1 MPRDLISR
9 YVWIIDTLTRYG
21 KLSRADINRLWV
33 RSPLGDGNPIP
44 ERSFYHYRRAIEE
57 NFHIDIHCNS
67 RGEYYI
73 EQSGQRQSKA
83 FTNMLLDSYAVGSAM
98 KDSQEIASRID
109 VEDVPSARE
118 FLPMAIEAIR
128 ESEKI
133 SFTYAGF
140 NRSRPEKDIIF
151 RPEFVK
157 RYKQRWYM
165 VGIRE
170 KTGDIRTYALDRV
183 REMKLL
189 SETFTHDPAVDAGE
203 LFGNIIG
210 VTSSKAQVKTVTLR
224 VTPTQAKYFR
234 ALPLHSSQQE
244 TEIHDL
250 YSVFTYRLKLN
261 YELVHEIL
269 GLGDAVTVVAP
280 PELRAMVVTQL
291 KDTLSQYENPQKASG
306 ADMAQHTTISQR
318 EDNDQQ

>member
-9 YVWIIDTLTRYG
+9 YIWIIDTLTRYG
-21 KLSRADINRLWV
+21 RLTRNDLNRLWM

-57 NFHIDIHCNS
+57 NFHVEIRCNT

-73 EQSGQRQSKA
+73 EQEGRRQNRA

-98 KDSQEIASRID
+98 KDNQMLAERID

-118 FLPMAIEAIR
+118 FLPTAIEAIR
-128 ESEKI
+128 QREKI

-140 NRSRPEKDIIF
+140 NRSRAEKEIVF
-151 RPEFVK
+151 SPYFVK

-170 KTGDIRTYALDRV
+170 RSGEIRTYALDRV
-183 REMKLL
+183 RDMRLL
-189 SETFTHDPAVDAGE
+189 NETYVMDDGVTPEA
-203 LFGNIIG
+203 LFGNVIG
-210 VTSSKAQVKTVTLR
+210 VTTSRADVRTVRLR
-224 VTPTQAKYFR
+224 ATSTQAKYFR
-234 ALPLHSSQQE
+234 ALPLHSSQRE
-244 TEIHDL
+244 EIHDD
-250 YSVFTYRLKLN
+250 YSIFTFRLKLN

-269 GLGDAVTVVAP
+269 GLGNAVTVLDP
-280 PELRAMVVTQL
+280 PELRVMVITEL
-291 KDTLSQYENPQKASG
+291 RDTLAQYE
-306 ADMAQHTTISQR
+306 TTPCEAENITIT
-318 EDNDQQ
+318 DNNQTI